1 MYVDDSRI
9 LFNGSNDIFHCN
21 DILREVV
28 FDCPKVSELT
38 FDSLLCGEFVGNL
51 NINCLVA
58 FLCNKVNLSGGD
70 NSYIYIKFLNE
81 KMVAYN
87 VLNDFFNAAKNIR
100 HLVDDTVA
108 KTMVAEVIFLNQ
120 LENTLT
126 MYVISGELINNERI
140 GYGLNILCCYI
151 IGHLG
156 TLRFEIFHYA
166 VDRDKLSYIICK
178 KENQVFQ
185 KI

>member
-1 MYVDDSRI
+1 MWMIPGYSLTGPTISSIVTTYFGKSSLIARRFPNSRLI
-9 LFNGSNDIFHCN
+9 
-21 DILREVV
+21 
-28 FDCPKVSELT
+28 VS
-38 FDSLLCGEFVGNL
+38 SVGEFVGNL

-178 KENQVFQ
+178 KENQVFP